1 MSDRVPDDRKAEV
14 LRLRYIEG
22 LSTRA
27 ITKQLSM
34 ARRTVRAILGE
45 KRPRRR
51 IAAERATRDS
61 ILAPYESEIR
71 TRLKSDPGLRAPG
84 LLEHLRLIGYRG
96 GVTVLRDRMRVLR
109 PRPHI
114 EVFSSFT
121 HIRPAERLEVDWAS
135 LGYALPGVPREVS
148 IFVAVL
154 VYSRMLYL
162 EFVLSRAMGSFLR
175 CLERALCFF
184 GGLTA
189 VDVFDNMKTV
199 VIGRVVGQPVFAPR
213 FVEYAR
219 VRGFAISATL
229 PRTPTGKP
237 FVERGIGFVRERFVP
252 GRRFTNLEDLR
263 MQGDQWRDSFA
274 NRREHET
281 TGKVPELV
289 FEHQEKPL
297 LRAIPERP
305 FDTDDL
311 WPTGVDKTHQV
322 YFDRNHYTVPWRL
335 AGQQLLVRAD
345 DEWVRAWLGPK
356 QVAHHARSWSVGERV
371 RDTTHE
377 QGMRQ
382 ERVRR
387 HAGALP
393 HALEALAEVGVRYF
407 AMLAATRRSIRTEE
421 QRLVLLCEL
430 FGSKATAS
438 AIDEVM
444 RTGHVGA
451 EYVEYVMRHKRR
463 LAPFPPPLRLGNPA
477 LDQLA
482 LKEPDLTLYDDI
494 GARRPLR
501 DPGEPPPRHDH
512 DDQEDAP

>member
-1 MSDRVPDDRKAEV
+1 MSDRVADGRKAEI
-14 LRLRYIEG
+14 LRLRYVDG

-27 ITKQLSM
+27 IAKQLSM
-34 ARRTVRAILGE
+34 ARRTVRSILGE
-45 KRPRRR
+45 KRPRHRSVV
-51 IAAERATRDS
+51 ERVTRES
-61 ILAPYESEIR
+61 ILSPYESEIK
-71 TRLKSDPGLRAPG
+71 TRLKSDPDLRAPG
-84 LLEHLRLIGYRG
+84 LLEHLRLLGYRG
-96 GVTVLRDRMRVLR
+96 GVTVLRDRMRALR

-121 HIRPAERLEVDWAS
+121 QIRPAERLEVDWAHM
-135 LGYALPGVPREVS
+135 GYALPGMPREVS
-148 IFVAVL
+148 VFVAVM
-154 VYSRMLYL
+154 VYSRMMYL
-162 EFVLSRAMGSFLR
+162 EFTLSRAMGSFLR
-175 CLERALCFF
+175 CMDRALFFF

-252 GRRFTNLEDLR
+252 GRRFSTLQDLR
-263 MQGDQWRDSFA
+263 LQGDQWRESFA

-281 TGKVPELV
+281 TGKVPQLV

-297 LRAIPERP
+297 LRAIPQQP

-322 YFDRNHYTVPWRL
+322 FFDRNHYTVPWRL

-345 DEWVRAWLGPK
+345 DEWVRALLGPK
-356 QVAHHARSWSVGERV
+356 QVARHARCWSVGEHV
-371 RDTTHE
+371 RDDAHE
-377 QGMRQ
+377 HGMRQ

-387 HAGALP
+387 HAGVLP
-393 HALEALAEVGVRYF
+393 HALEALGDVGMRYF

-421 QRLVLLCEL
+421 QRLVLMCEL
-430 FGSKATAS
+430 FGANATAS

-463 LAPFPPPLRLGNPA
+463 LVQLPPPLRLGNPA

-482 LKEPDLTLYDDI
+482 LKEPDLALYDDI
-494 GARRPLR
+494 AARKPLR
-501 DPGEPPPRHDH
+501 DPGEPPTRN
-512 DDQEDAP
+512 DQEDAP